1 MKQLTK
7 VEIEEWLNHPCTSE
21 ILERIVNRIEELKE
35 EAVQLVMRNPT
46 GAQRIAWIIQ
56 GYRDVLEFA
65 KNGDEAVT
73 ENINPRELQ

>member
-1 MKQLTK
+1 
-7 VEIEEWLNHPCTSE
+7 
-21 ILERIVNRIEELKE
+21 LKE

-46 GAQRIAWIIQ
+46 GAQRIVWIIQ